1 MPCFPTSTLRISPAS
16 LSSPMYRAYADA
28 DGEAPA
34 VVVDDEEEDAPAA
47 VAEDDEGAKEP
58 EIDV

>member
-1 MPCFPTSTLRISPAS
+1 
-16 LSSPMYRAYADA
+16 MYRAYADA

-47 VAEDDEGAKEP
+47 VAANDEGAKEP